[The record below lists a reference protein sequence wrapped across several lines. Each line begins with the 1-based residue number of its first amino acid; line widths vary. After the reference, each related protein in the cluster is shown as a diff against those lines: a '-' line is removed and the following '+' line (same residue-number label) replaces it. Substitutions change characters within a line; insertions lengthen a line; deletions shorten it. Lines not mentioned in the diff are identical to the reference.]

1 MESVIACQREI
12 GQPTT
17 RGNSIETNKDHLIK
31 SRTIKINPVSH
42 NSPVYYKH
50 PSEDHDAVKSQT
62 SGRVEEFW
70 SDQMEEG
77 GREGEKEEQPEPAP
91 GLGAGDS
98 GRNMRGPPHHIKGEL
113 QGPGPVSA
121 PNGFPDPD

>member
-1 MESVIACQREI
+1 M
-12 GQPTT
+12 G
-17 RGNSIETNKDHLIK
+17 K
-31 SRTIKINPVSH
+31 
-42 NSPVYYKH
+42 
-50 PSEDHDAVKSQT
+50 
-62 SGRVEEFW
+62 
-70 SDQMEEG
+70 QMEGEAVAGICEMSDKRSCGGVLERSDGG

-121 PNGFPDPD
+121 PNGFPDAD